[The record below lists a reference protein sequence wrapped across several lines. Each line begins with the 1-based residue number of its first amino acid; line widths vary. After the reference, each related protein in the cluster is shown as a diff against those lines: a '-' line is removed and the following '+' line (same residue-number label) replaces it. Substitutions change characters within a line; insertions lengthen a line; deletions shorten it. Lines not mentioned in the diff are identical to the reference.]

1 MKKFLGIVLV
11 TMFVMSCTKI
21 PAGYVGLKVDLLG
34 DSKGAVTEVTAGRYL
49 NISPN
54 IEYFKFPLF
63 TQTYVWTEGKDEGSP
78 NDEAIRFQT
87 GEGMQ
92 IVADIG
98 VTFVISPEPGSA
110 KALFLK
116 YRRGVEE
123 VIDSPLRNAVRD
135 SFNRHGAKFTA
146 DQIIGDGKSEL
157 IAMVQA
163 DVKAQ
168 FMPIIEIQALSYLK
182 SPRPPQNVIDALNA
196 KVQSTQLAMQRE
208 NEVRTAEAEANKKI
222 AEARGKA
229 ESILIEAKAQAESNR
244 ILSSSLTPVLVQS
257 QWIAQWDG
265 KLPQVASDAGIIMD
279 YRSIGK

>member
-1 MKKFLGIVLV
+1 
-11 TMFVMSCTKI
+11 MSCAKI
-21 PAGYVGLKVDLLG
+21 PAGFVGLKVNLVG
-34 DSKGAVTEVTAGRYL
+34 DSKGAVTEVPSGRYFDVF
-49 NISPN
+49 PN

-92 IVADIG
+92 IAADIG
-98 VTFVISPEPGSA
+98 VTLVISPEPGSA
-110 KALFLK
+110 KNLFLK
-116 YRRGVEE
+116 YRRGIEE

-135 SFNRHGAKFTA
+135 SFNRHGSKFTA

-157 IAMVQA
+157 IALVYE

-168 FMPIIEIQALSYLK
+168 FAPIIQIQSLSYLK

-196 KVQSTQLAMQRE
+196 KVQATQLAIQRE

-229 ESILIEAKAQAESNR
+229 ESILIEARAQAESNK

-257 QWIAQWDG
+257 QWIAAWDG

-279 YRSIGK
+279 YRTLSK